1 MRADGQCGPV
11 PEAPAQEEDG
21 VAEQAVETG
30 GTGARGAAQRPLRV
44 AVVGAGPAGIYAADV
59 LVKSGTDVS
68 IDLYERHPAPFGLIR
83 YGVAPDH
90 PRIKGIVKALHQV
103 LSKPQIR
110 LLGNIEFGRDLSIED
125 LRRHYDAV
133 IFTTGAEKDRA
144 LDIPGID
151 LPGSYGGADFVS
163 WFDGH
168 PEVERSWPLEAE
180 SVAVVG
186 AGNVALDVARI
197 LAKTADELLYTEIPA
212 NVYEGLSSSKIREV
226 HVFARRGPAQAKF
239 TPLELRE
246 LDHSPNVEVLVDPE
260 DIEYDDGSVAA
271 INSDN
276 QTKLVV
282 RELER
287 YAMRTSEYQ
296 DSDTPVGQRP
306 RKLWLHFF
314 ESPVEVLGTECVEGF
329 RTERTELTGDG
340 NVKGT
345 GVTRDWPVQAV
356 YRCVGYRSTPL
367 PGLPWD
373 ERLHTFPHDRGR
385 LLDAPGGVPV
395 PGLYANG
402 WVKRGPVG
410 LIGHTKGDAIET
422 VGSLLEDLDT
432 LPVAAEPD
440 PGAVV
445 ALLEQRG
452 VPYTTW
458 DGWLRL
464 DAYERTLGEEYGP
477 VRHGDAEQ
485 LRERVKVVEREVMV
499 EVSRRLEHD
508 EPVSDAA
515 IEQLVESATSP

>member
-1 MRADGQCGPV
+1 VAAEHATDGGPV
-11 PEAPAQEEDG
+11 RPG
-21 VAEQAVETG
+21 
-30 GTGARGAAQRPLRV
+30 RPLRV

-59 LVKSGTDVS
+59 LVKSGVDVS
-68 IDLYERHPAPFGLIR
+68 LDLYERQPAPFGLIR

-103 LSKPQIR
+103 LDKPQIR
-110 LLGNIEFGRDLSIED
+110 LLGNVEYGKDLHLED
-125 LRRHYDAV
+125 LQRLYDAV
-133 IFTTGAEKDRA
+133 IFTTGAEKDRD
-144 LDIPGID
+144 LDVPGIG
-151 LPGSYGGADFVS
+151 LPGSFGGADFVS

-168 PEVERSWPLEAE
+168 PDVARTWPLDAE
-180 SVAVVG
+180 KVAVVG
-186 AGNVALDVARI
+186 AGNVALDVARM
-197 LAKTADELLYTEIPA
+197 LSKTADELLVTEIPD
-212 NVYEGLSSSKIREV
+212 NVYEGLQASPLREV

-246 LDHSPNVEVLVDPE
+246 LDHSPNVEVLVAPE

-271 INSDN
+271 INRDN

-287 YAMRTSEYQ
+287 YAMRTADNGEGS
-296 DSDTPVGQRP
+296 RP

-314 ESPVEVLGTECVEGF
+314 EAPVEVLGDDRVEGL
-329 RTERTELTGDG
+329 RTERTEFLGDG

-345 GVTRDWPVQAV
+345 GVLHDWDVQAV

-373 ERLHTFPHDRGR
+373 ERNHVVPHDAGR
-385 LLDAPGGVPV
+385 VLDADGAQV
-395 PGLYANG
+395 PGLYVNG

-422 VGSLLEDLDT
+422 IGSLLEDIDGLAT
-432 LPVAAEPD
+432 ASEPD
-440 PGAVV
+440 PAAVV

-458 DGWLRL
+458 EGWHLL
-464 DAYERTLGEEYGP
+464 DAYERSLGEAYGP
-477 VRHGDAEQ
+477 VADTA
-485 LRERVKVVEREVMV
+485 RERVKVVEREVMI
-499 EVSRRLEHD
+499 EVSRRLEHGQDVDLDDVEQVVD
-508 EPVSDAA
+508 EVAS
-515 IEQLVESATSP
+515 

>member
-1 MRADGQCGPV
+1 
-11 PEAPAQEEDG
+11 
-21 VAEQAVETG
+21 
-30 GTGARGAAQRPLRV
+30 LRV

-59 LVKSGTDVS
+59 LMKSGAECS
-68 IDLYERHPAPFGLIR
+68 IDLFERHPAPFGLIR

-90 PRIKGIVKALHQV
+90 PRIKGIVKALHGV
-103 LSKPQIR
+103 LSRPQVR
-110 LLGNIEFGRDLSIED
+110 LLGNVEFGVDVDLAD
-125 LRRHYDAV
+125 LQRHYDAV
-133 IFTTGAEKDRA
+133 IFTTGAEKDRP
-144 LDIPGID
+144 LDVPGID
-151 LPGSYGGADFVS
+151 LPGSFGGADFVS

-168 PEVERSWPLEAE
+168 PLVDRAWPLDAE
-180 SVAVVG
+180 QVAVVG

-197 LAKTADELLYTEIPA
+197 LAKTADELLYTEIPEH
-212 NVYEGLSSSKIREV
+212 VYQGLKSSKVREV

-287 YAMRTSEYQ
+287 YAMRTA
-296 DSDTPVGQRP
+296 DDPVGPRP
-306 RKLWLHFF
+306 TKLWLHFF
-314 ESPVEVLGTECVEGF
+314 QSPVEVLGEGRVEAF

-345 GVTRDWPVQAV
+345 GVTHDWPVQAV
-356 YRCVGYRSTPL
+356 YRCVGYKSTAL

-373 ERLHTFPHDRGR
+373 ERNWVLPHDKGR
-385 LLDAPGGVPV
+385 VLDAVGGSPLPGV
-395 PGLYANG
+395 YANG

-422 VGSLLEDLDT
+422 VGSLMADLDT
-432 LPVAAEPD
+432 LPEAAEPD
-440 PGAVV
+440 PAAVT
-445 ALLEQRG
+445 ALLESRG
-452 VPYTTW
+452 VAYTTW

-464 DAYERTLGEEYGP
+464 DEHERRLGAEYGL
-477 VRHGDAEQ
+477 VRHGDSEEP
-485 LRERVKVVEREVMV
+485 RERIKVVDRDVMIQV
-499 EVSRRLEHD
+499 SREVSRRLEHD
-508 EPVSDAA
+508 EPVTDRQ
-515 IEQLVESATSP
+515 IDELVEQAEATAGS